1 MTTGSWTSTD
11 LSLWESTFQRLRE
24 RFRDAEQRKLRVA
37 VLLVEGGDAGD
48 LPHGFGVSRP
58 WLFGPAAFEVYGDP
72 QHWFYQAAGTEPD
85 ALELADIA
93 DEAGRAL
100 ANSPPWVLRD
110 IGTESR
116 RLLANLN
123 LPPWG
128 LSETAVYLPRI
139 DAHKCV
145 FAVFALAWHG
155 YRGTPLQAT
164 PRKVWFENAEA
175 TLEGFDNLRE
185 YPERAPWKSLAGL
198 VANNP
203 DPPTRWYSTLDDL
216 AAASV
221 LACDIILTLG
231 RAEQP
236 TPPAGAAT
244 PPAANLGRKFYG
256 LASWPPYPFG
266 DRPQRLPPPETF
278 GTFSADAAKL
288 WAPSQAGTI
297 EGTPTPGNRVCL
309 DWDGVAVELYFPTEG
324 DRVTL
329 AAALPG
335 CDLDNPPW
343 HTVQA
348 RLVAAG
354 TSADWPNLTA
364 QAVVALLAKT
374 STPPPRTGQGEGT
387 GADSQ
392 GDKPPAPGGAKATK
406 AKQDKPR
413 TKRERLREQRLKFCR
428 PRRAK
433 GEPWESI
440 YRAYRPKYP
449 KDTKASPDNLRL
461 TFERWEGKY
470 TE

>member
-1 MTTGSWTSTD
+1 
-11 LSLWESTFQRLRE
+11 LLKAQRDTNKARNTVVAAGRE
-24 RFRDAEQRKLRVA
+24 LAPRLEAAGEDCSA
-37 VLLVEGGDAGD
+37 LLAFLHAADAG
-48 LPHGFGVSRP
+48 G
-58 WLFGPAAFEVYGDP
+58 GPAA
-72 QHWFYQAAGTEPD
+72 
-85 ALELADIA
+85 ALPLWAPLKVALQRLAIR
-93 DEAGRAL
+93 EG
-100 ANSPPWVLRD
+100 
-110 IGTESR
+110 
-116 RLLANLN
+116 
-123 LPPWG
+123 LPP
-128 LSETAVYLPRI
+128 A
-139 DAHKCV
+139 
-145 FAVFALAWHG
+145 
-155 YRGTPLQAT
+155 
-164 PRKVWFENAEA
+164 
-175 TLEGFDNLRE
+175 
-185 YPERAPWKSLAGL
+185 
-198 VANNP
+198 
-203 DPPTRWYSTLDDL
+203 
-216 AAASV
+216 
-221 LACDIILTLG
+221 
-231 RAEQP
+231 
-236 TPPAGAAT
+236 
-244 PPAANLGRKFYG
+244 AANLGRKFYG
-256 LASWPPYPFG
+256 VASWPLYPFG

-297 EGTPTPGNRVCL
+297 EGTPTSGNRVCL
-309 DWDGVAVELYFPTEG
+309 DWDGVAVELYFPTDA
-324 DRVTL
+324 DRATL